1 MSVTIIDDF
10 ISGVD
15 QSRIEQAILTDE
27 TIPWNYRASPNHDLD
42 TTNNGDFIHR
52 VFFLNRH
59 ERIYHVNS
67 YILDVINP
75 LLINIGSDYL
85 RQIKVNIYQRS
96 DTLMEHA
103 QHVDKLSFVRPKHP
117 WQAEQ
122 EYSLIYF
129 VNDNNGYTKFYP
141 DGEDPV
147 FVESKRGRI
156 VYTDCS
162 TIHNSTTCTDA
173 KARCTIN
180 FNFR

>member
-10 ISGVD
+10 IPAVD
-15 QSRIEQAILTDE
+15 QFRIEHAILTDE
-27 TIPWNYRASPNHDLD
+27 SIPWTYRASPNHDLD

-59 ERIYHVNS
+59 ERVYHVNS

-85 RQIKVNIYQRS
+85 RQIKINIYQRS

-103 QHVDKLSFVRPKHP
+103 RHVDKTMNVKPKLP
-117 WQAEQ
+117 WQGEQ

-129 VNDNNGYTKFYP
+129 VNDNDGYTKFYP

-156 VYTDCS
+156 VFTDCS

-173 KARCTIN
+173 KARSTIN